1 MSGPVRHLLGLEVLD
16 RQLVDA
22 DDELCGKVDDLELEA
37 AGDGMRVSA
46 ILFGPAAWPD
56 RLPPAPAGLARR
68 LLHGPVTRIEW
79 KDVEELSSAV
89 RLKLKAR
96 ELEERR
102 AELPAPDAGRT
113 RLSFLIGDRVV
124 GPGGRSRGRVYE
136 VEAEEREGGPEAT
149 ALLVGWAGLL
159 GRLGLKRS
167 FDEETRVPWEAIV
180 QWEGRRLRVE

>member
-1 MSGPVRHLLGLEVLD
+1 MSGSARHLLGLEVLD

-37 AGDGMRVSA
+37 AADGMRVSA

-56 RLPPAPAGLARR
+56 RLPPALAGLARR
-68 LLHGPVTRIEW
+68 LLHGQVTRIEW

-89 RLKLKAR
+89 RLKLRAR

-113 RLSFLIGDRVV
+113 RLSVLLGDRVV
-124 GPGGRSRGRVYE
+124 GPGGRWRGRVYE
-136 VEAEEREGGPEAT
+136 VEVEEREGGPEAT

-167 FDEETRVPWEAIV
+167 FDEETRVPWGEIV
-180 QWEGRRLRVE
+180 QWEGGRVRVE